1 MISPFELES
10 EVRSYCRRI
19 PSVFTR
25 ARNALLWDEEGHVHI
40 DLLSGCG
47 ALNYGHNHPAIQKKV
62 LDYLGLDGIA
72 LAMDLHTTPKR
83 AFLDELNRTILAPR
97 QLQYKVQFTGPTG
110 TNAIEAA
117 LKLARKVTRR
127 SSIVG
132 FSHGFHGMTLGALAA
147 TDNKRARQGA
157 GVPLQH
163 VVRLP
168 FEGFAG
174 EGVSELAHFGRL
186 VESET
191 SGVDRPAAFLVETV
205 QGEGGLNVASCEWLQ
220 ALSALAKRLG
230 ALLIVD
236 DVQAGCGRTGNFF
249 SFERAAIRPDI
260 VCLAKS
266 IGGLGLP
273 LAIVLMKPEFDLWHP
288 AEHNGTFRANAL
300 ALTAGTSALELW
312 RDPRFAVEIGNKAER
327 IGAFIRDLCAEYPSQ
342 LNPKGI
348 GFMQGIAFKQPSLAA
363 KAAEFAVRRRL
374 LIECCGPVDEVLKIM
389 PPLTIELGILEEALD
404 RLRLAVDQALET
416 TTAPYRLAAQ

>member
-1 MISPFELES
+1 MTSPFEMES

-19 PSVFTR
+19 PVVFSK

-47 ALNYGHNHPAIQKKV
+47 ALNYGHNNPVIQKAIIE
-62 LDYLGLDGIA
+62 YLESDGII

-83 AFLDELNRTILAPR
+83 AFLDEFNRTILAPR
-97 QLQYKVQFTGPTG
+97 HLQYKVQFAGPTG

-127 SSIVG
+127 VSIVG

-147 TDNKRARQGA
+147 TDQKRARQGA
-157 GVPLQH
+157 GIPLQH
-163 VVRLP
+163 VVHLP

-174 EGVSELAHFGRL
+174 AGIAELERFGRS
-186 VESET
+186 VENET
-191 SGVDRPAAFLVETV
+191 GGVVRPAAFLVETV

-220 ALSALAKRLG
+220 ALSALAERLG

-249 SFERAAIRPDI
+249 SFERAGIRPDI

-273 LAIVLMKPEFDLWHP
+273 LAIVLIKPEFDLWQP

-300 ALTAGTSALELW
+300 ALTAGTSALQLW
-312 RDPRFAVEIGNKAER
+312 RDPSFAVEIGKKAEH
-327 IGAFIRDLCAEYPSQ
+327 IGAFIRNLCGEYPSQ
-342 LNPKGI
+342 LNPRGI
-348 GFMQGIAFKQPSLAA
+348 GLMQGIAFQQPSLAA
-363 KAAEFAVRRRL
+363 KAAEAAVGRRL
-374 LIECCGPVDEVLKIM
+374 LIECCGPVDEILKIM
-389 PPLTIELGILEEALD
+389 PPLTIELEILQEALG
-404 RLRLAVDQALET
+404 RLRSAVMQALET
-416 TTAPYRLAAQ
+416 TTACYRFAAQ